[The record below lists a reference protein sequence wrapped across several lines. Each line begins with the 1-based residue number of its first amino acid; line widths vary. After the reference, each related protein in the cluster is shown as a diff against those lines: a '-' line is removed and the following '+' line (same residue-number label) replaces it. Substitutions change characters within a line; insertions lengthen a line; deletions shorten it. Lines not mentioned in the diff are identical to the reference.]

1 MSVPILT
8 TKHMAIPALGLG
20 TWPMKGADCEE
31 AVGAALDMGYRHLD
45 TAEMYGNEEAVG
57 AALAATSIPPRGEIF
72 LTTKVWWDKPNGP
85 AFRAAFEGCLTR
97 LKQPYVNLL
106 LIHWPSPELDLPS
119 VLTAMAKIREEG
131 LARAVGV
138 ANFPSALLKQ
148 ALALDITPIACNQ
161 VEHHVMLS
169 QQKLL
174 DITQPAGIVL
184 TSYTP
189 LGKGA
194 VLDHPV
200 IQKIAREHG
209 ATPGQVALAWLLSKN
224 LVAAIP
230 KARGVERQA
239 ENLAAVQLKLSD
251 SDLAEIA
258 ALPKSRRFINPGSP
272 PPGTADRACGGP
284 PCGTK
289 LCPLDRTQKSGGG
302 PLAPRNDPRHSAF
315 ARGALARAETRK
327 GFDMA
332 EPDDEGEEVDLGISL
347 EIVATVVDLANAVQE
362 AEEAEIGDDDDDE
375 PLDEDED
382 EEISEEML
390 TDYIDELNEEQQV
403 ALIALAWV
411 GRGDYEPRSGRRR

>member
-8 TKHMAIPALGLG
+8 TKHMAMPALGLG
-20 TWPMKGADCEE
+20 TWPMKGGDCEE
-31 AVGAALDMGYRHLD
+31 AVCTALDMGYRHID

-57 AALAATSIPPRGEIF
+57 AALARTSVPRGEIF

-119 VLTAMAKIREEG
+119 VLTAMARIREEG

-148 ALALDITPIACNQ
+148 ALALDIAPIACNQ

-174 DITQPAGIVL
+174 DITQPAGLVL

-194 VLDHPV
+194 VLDDPV
-200 IQKIAREHG
+200 IRKIAHEHG

-230 KARGVERQA
+230 KARGIERQA
-239 ENLAAVQLKLSD
+239 ENLAAAKLKLSE
-251 SDLAEIA
+251 SDLEAIA
-258 ALPKSRRFINPGSP
+258 ALPKDRRFINP
-272 PPGTADRACGGP
+272 
-284 PCGTK
+284 
-289 LCPLDRTQKSGGG
+289 
-302 PLAPRNDPRHSAF
+302 AF
-315 ARGALARAETRK
+315 APSW
-327 GFDMA
+327 D
-332 EPDDEGEEVDLGISL
+332 S
-347 EIVATVVDLANAVQE
+347 
-362 AEEAEIGDDDDDE
+362 
-375 PLDEDED
+375 
-382 EEISEEML
+382 
-390 TDYIDELNEEQQV
+390 
-403 ALIALAWV
+403 
-411 GRGDYEPRSGRRR
+411 

>member
-1 MSVPILT
+1 MPVPILT

-31 AVGAALDMGYRHLD
+31 AVCSALEMGYRHID

-57 AALAATSIPPRGEIF
+57 AALARTHVPRGEIF

-138 ANFPSALLKQ
+138 ANFPTALLKQ
-148 ALALDITPIACNQ
+148 ALALNIAPIACNQ

-194 VLDHPV
+194 VLDDPV

-230 KARGVERQA
+230 KARGTERQA
-239 ENLAAVQLKLSD
+239 ENLAAVKLRLSE
-251 SDLAEIA
+251 SDLEAIA
-258 ALPKSRRFINPGSP
+258 ALPKNRRFINP
-272 PPGTADRACGGP
+272 
-284 PCGTK
+284 
-289 LCPLDRTQKSGGG
+289 
-302 PLAPRNDPRHSAF
+302 AF
-315 ARGALARAETRK
+315 A
-327 GFDMA
+327 
-332 EPDDEGEEVDLGISL
+332 P
-347 EIVATVVDLANAVQE
+347 
-362 AEEAEIGDDDDDE
+362 
-375 PLDEDED
+375 
-382 EEISEEML
+382 
-390 TDYIDELNEEQQV
+390 
-403 ALIALAWV
+403 AW
-411 GRGDYEPRSGRRR
+411 DS